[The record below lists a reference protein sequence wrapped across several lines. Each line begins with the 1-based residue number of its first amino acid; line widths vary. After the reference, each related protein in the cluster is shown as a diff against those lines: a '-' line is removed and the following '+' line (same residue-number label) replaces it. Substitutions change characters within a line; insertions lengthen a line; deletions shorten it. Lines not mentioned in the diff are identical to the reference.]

1 MAKFKYISLGFPVLT
16 RIIEVKMYLFVL
28 TCIFFV
34 LTRR

>member
-16 RIIEVKMYLFVL
+16 RIIKPKMYLF
-28 TCIFFV
+28 